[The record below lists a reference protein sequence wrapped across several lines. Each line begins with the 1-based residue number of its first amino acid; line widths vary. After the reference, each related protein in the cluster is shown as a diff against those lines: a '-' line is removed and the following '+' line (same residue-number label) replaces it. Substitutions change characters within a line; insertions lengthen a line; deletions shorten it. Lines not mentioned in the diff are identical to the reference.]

1 MSSLQH
7 MKNKIRDQSRAK
19 ILECLN
25 MKETV
30 FATLDPEELKGLA
43 QEFEAEI
50 FQKHPEVDS
59 FYRQRITSVCDNI
72 RYLKGFKDVSDLIAV
87 KKALSFGKL
96 LQNHNAFK
104 EDIQKLDIKIKDRR
118 QQLKELTKGNL
129 SK

>member
-1 MSSLQH
+1 

-50 FQKHPEVDS
+50 F
-59 FYRQRITSVCDNI
+59 
-72 RYLKGFKDVSDLIAV
+72 
-87 KKALSFGKL
+87 
-96 LQNHNAFK
+96 
-104 EDIQKLDIKIKDRR
+104 
-118 QQLKELTKGNL
+118 
-129 SK
+129 